1 MNQLWRHRII
11 LILIVSLFASIPLL
25 YALSGYRAISK
36 LTAEMHTQDIPMIKQ
51 VDQLIEHNRDRANAV
66 RGLLLYEDDRYIEQ
80 YYFSTSKVHDLRRLL
95 NSSNQTPGAVK
106 DLLSRNNAWE
116 EEIQEVFTVYETDHP
131 QRAKRLAKQTTQT
144 TQTILEDL
152 SQIKD
157 KLYRDLEQK
166 LELTT
171 EMTTEYKRMC
181 FSLSIL
187 AFLLI
192 ATTIILFHR
201 SKPILENKTNTYRP

>member
-1 MNQLWRHRII
+1 MNQLWRHCII

-25 YALSGYRAISK
+25 YALSGYRTISN
-36 LTAEMHTQDIPMIKQ
+36 LTEEMHTQDILMIKQ

-80 YYFSTSKVHDLRRLL
+80 YYFSTSKVHDLRRVL

-106 DLLSRNNAWE
+106 DLLLRNNVWE

-131 QRAKRLAKQTTQT
+131 QRAKKLAKQTTQT

-152 SQIKD
+152 SQIKE

-171 EMTTEYKRMC
+171 EMTAEYKRMS

-201 SKPILENKTNTYRP
+201 SKNTTNTYRP

>member
-1 MNQLWRHRII
+1 MNQLWRQRII
-11 LILIVSLFASIPLL
+11 LILIISLFASIPLI
-25 YALSGYRAISK
+25 YALSGYQTISNM
-36 LTAEMHTQDIPMIKQ
+36 TEGMHTQDIPTIQQ

-80 YYFSTSKVHDLRRLL
+80 YYFSTSKAHDLRRLL
-95 NSSNQTPGAVK
+95 NASNQTPGAVK
-106 DLLSRNNAWE
+106 DLLMRNDAWE
-116 EEIQEVFTVYETDHP
+116 AEIEKVFTVYEQDNP
-131 QRAKRLAKQTTQT
+131 QAAKRLAKQTTQT

-157 KLYRDLEQK
+157 KLYGELEQK

-187 AFLLI
+187 AFLLV
-192 ATTIILFHR
+192 ATTIIVFHR
-201 SKPILENKTNTYRP
+201 SKTAS

>member
-1 MNQLWRHRII
+1 
-11 LILIVSLFASIPLL
+11 
-25 YALSGYRAISK
+25 
-36 LTAEMHTQDIPMIKQ
+36 
-51 VDQLIEHNRDRANAV
+51 
-66 RGLLLYEDDRYIEQ
+66 
-80 YYFSTSKVHDLRRLL
+80 
-95 NSSNQTPGAVK
+95 
-106 DLLSRNNAWE
+106 
-116 EEIQEVFTVYETDHP
+116 
-131 QRAKRLAKQTTQT
+131 TTQT

-171 EMTTEYKRMC
+171 EMTAEYKRMC

>member
-1 MNQLWRHRII
+1 MNQLWRQRIV
-11 LILIVSLFASIPLL
+11 LIFIISLFASIPLI
-25 YALSGYRAISK
+25 YALGGYQTISK
-36 LTAEMHTQDIPMIKQ
+36 MTEGMHTQDIPTIQQ

-80 YYFSTSKVHDLRRLL
+80 YYFSTSKAHDLRRLL
-95 NSSNQTPGAVK
+95 NASNQTPGAVK
-106 DLLSRNNAWE
+106 DLLMRNDAWE
-116 EEIQEVFTVYETDHP
+116 ADIEKVFTVYEQDNP
-131 QRAKRLAKQTTQT
+131 QAAKRLAKQTTQT

-157 KLYRDLEQK
+157 KLYGELEQK

-187 AFLLI
+187 AFLLV
-192 ATTIILFHR
+192 ATTIIVFHR
-201 SKPILENKTNTYRP
+201 SKTAS

>member
-1 MNQLWRHRII
+1 MNQLWRQRIV
-11 LILIVSLFASIPLL
+11 LILIISLFASIPLS
-25 YALSGYRAISK
+25 YALGGYQTISK
-36 LTAEMHTQDIPMIKQ
+36 MTEGMHTQDIPTIQQ

-80 YYFSTSKVHDLRRLL
+80 YYFSTSKAHDLRRLL
-95 NSSNQTPGAVK
+95 NASNQTPGAVK
-106 DLLSRNNAWE
+106 DLLMRNDAWE
-116 EEIQEVFTVYETDHP
+116 ADIEKVFTVYEQDNP
-131 QRAKRLAKQTTQT
+131 QAAKRLAKQTTQT

-157 KLYRDLEQK
+157 KLYGELEQK

-187 AFLLI
+187 AFLLV
-192 ATTIILFHR
+192 ATTIIVFHR
-201 SKPILENKTNTYRP
+201 SKNAS

>member
-1 MNQLWRHRII
+1 MNQLWRQRIV
-11 LILIVSLFASIPLL
+11 LILIISLFASIPLI
-25 YALSGYRAISK
+25 YALSGYQTISK
-36 LTAEMHTQDIPMIKQ
+36 MTEGMHTQDIPTIQQ

-80 YYFSTSKVHDLRRLL
+80 YYFSTSKAHDLRRLL
-95 NSSNQTPGAVK
+95 NASNQTPGAVK
-106 DLLSRNNAWE
+106 DLLMRNDAWE
-116 EEIQEVFTVYETDHP
+116 AEIEKVFTVYEQDNP
-131 QRAKRLAKQTTQT
+131 QAAKRLAKQTTQT

-157 KLYRDLEQK
+157 KLYGELEQK

-187 AFLLI
+187 AFLLV
-192 ATTIILFHR
+192 ATTIIVFHR
-201 SKPILENKTNTYRP
+201 SKTAS

>member
-1 MNQLWRHRII
+1 MNQLWRHCII

-25 YALSGYRAISK
+25 YALSGYRTISN
-36 LTAEMHTQDIPMIKQ
+36 LTEEMHTQDILMIKQ

-80 YYFSTSKVHDLRRLL
+80 YYFSTSKVHDLRRVL

-106 DLLSRNNAWE
+106 DLLLRNNVWE

-131 QRAKRLAKQTTQT
+131 QRAKKLAKQTTQT

-152 SQIKD
+152 SQIKE

-171 EMTTEYKRMC
+171 EMTAEYKRMS

-201 SKPILENKTNTYRP
+201 SKPLHENTTNTYRL